1 MLTSII
7 QSLSTAFGDLL
18 EAVINAFLS
27 ALDMDLSSYLDVFP
41 LLSNSYSILRS
52 FAVGMTAILAGKSLA
67 TFWFGSVETGQSR
80 DRPTMILL
88 RTFFAVL
95 GIYWGGYLLQY
106 IVHLGSI
113 PYDEFL
119 ASSAQTSISPKR

>member
-52 FAVGMTAILAGKSLA
+52 FAVGMTAILAGKEK
-67 TFWFGSVETGQSR
+67 T
-80 DRPTMILL
+80 
-88 RTFFAVL
+88 L
-95 GIYWGGYLLQY
+95 GIGESFQ
-106 IVHLGSI
+106 S
-113 PYDEFL
+113 
-119 ASSAQTSISPKR
+119 